1 MNIFHLQMMQAVAD
15 TGSLQRAAQRLYKTQ
30 SAVSMA
36 LKKLEQEAGF
46 ELFDRSGYRLKMTP
60 HGEQYLRQAEE
71 VLRQHQRLQT
81 LADRLREGAEP
92 HITLCY
98 DHTCDASLWLTTIEQ
113 LQASFP
119 ATEIRI
125 EGESQ
130 LRGLR
135 RVNQGDADLAI
146 CPWLPI
152 FRQYG
157 DFETIHIAPFELTV
171 VVADALVTKVGG
183 LPRSRQQLL
192 NLPMLVP
199 QNLDVGISMDA
210 ILRLPSQRRIQAND
224 VSTQRELLLA
234 GVGWGVI
241 PKHMVRSY
249 LNTGQLHEIAIPG
262 FVQQV
267 NLEVHLIRSASRTLG
282 PAARSIWDMAFTRF
296 IA

>member
-1 MNIFHLQMMQAVAD
+1 MNISHLKMMQAVAD
-15 TGSLQRAAQRLYKTQ
+15 TGSLQQAAQRLYKTQ
-30 SAVSMA
+30 SAISMA

-46 ELFDRSGYRLKMTP
+46 ALFDRSGYRLKLTA
-60 HGEQYLRQAEE
+60 HGQQYLRQAEE

-81 LADRLREGAEP
+81 LTDSLREGAEP
-92 HITLCY
+92 HVTLCY
-98 DHTCDASLWLTTIEQ
+98 DHTCDASLWLKSISE
-113 LQASFP
+113 LQRHYP

-130 LRGLR
+130 LRSLR
-135 RVNQGDADLAI
+135 RVNQGEVDLAI
-146 CPWLPI
+146 CPWLPL

-157 DFETIHIAPFELTV
+157 DFETMAIAPFELTV
-171 VVADALVTKVGG
+171 VIADTLVNSAGG
-183 LPRSRQQLL
+183 MPRSRQQLL
-192 NLPMLVP
+192 NLPMLIP

-234 GVGWGVI
+234 GLGWGVI
-241 PKHMVRSY
+241 PKHMVHTY
-249 LNTGQLHEIAIPG
+249 LASGQLHEISIPG

-267 NLEVHLIRSASRTLG
+267 DLEVHLIRSASRSLG
-282 PAARSIWDMAFTRF
+282 PAATSLWDMAFTAF